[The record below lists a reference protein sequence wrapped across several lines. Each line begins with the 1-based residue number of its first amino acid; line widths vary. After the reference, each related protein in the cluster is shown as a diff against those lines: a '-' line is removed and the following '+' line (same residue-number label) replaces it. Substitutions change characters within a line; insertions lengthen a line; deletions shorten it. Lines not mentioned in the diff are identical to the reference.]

1 MVAAPR
7 MIARLMHRWSPRRRP
22 VVCRALA
29 LLRVAGCAGLLLAA
43 AIGQSIAA
51 DITVF
56 AAASLKE
63 ALDENL
69 RAFMLATGHK
79 VRVSYAGSN
88 ALARQIENGAPAD
101 LFIAADLEW
110 MEYLEARKLLA
121 SGTRRNLLGNRLVLI
136 APATSPVKL
145 AIAPNFALA
154 AALGDGRLAVANPDS
169 VPAGKYARA
178 ALTRL
183 GVWAALEKTLT
194 RSENVRASLVLVAR
208 GEAPLGIV
216 YATDA
221 AAEPRVRVVDT
232 FAAALHP
239 PIVYP
244 AALLAGRANPA
255 TQGLLDYLAGAAG
268 GRVWVKYGF
277 GSAR

>member
-1 MVAAPR
+1 MPRLIAATASGSRVMHAAAGRSGTRSLRFLCCVAA
-7 MIARLMHRWSPRRRP
+7 LL
-22 VVCRALA
+22 VVAS
-29 LLRVAGCAGLLLAA
+29 
-43 AIGQSIAA
+43 GQSQAA

-63 ALDENL
+63 ALDLNL
-69 RAFMLATGHK
+69 KAFSADTRHQ

-88 ALARQIENGAPAD
+88 ALARQIEYGAPAD

-110 MEYLEARKLLA
+110 MDYLQARKLLA
-121 SGTRRNLLGNRLVLI
+121 SATRRNLVGNRVVLI
-136 APATSPVKL
+136 APAASPLKL

-154 AALGDGRLAVANPDS
+154 TALGNGRLALANPDS
-169 VPAGKYARA
+169 VPAGKYARV

-183 GVWAALEKTLT
+183 GVWAALDKTLT
-194 RSENVRASLVLVAR
+194 RSENVRASLALVAR

-221 AAEPRVRVVDT
+221 MAEPRVRVVDT
-232 FAAALHP
+232 FAAGLHP

-244 AALLAGRANPA
+244 AALLAGRQKPA
-255 TQGLLDYLAGAAG
+255 TQALLDYLGGAAASV
-268 GRVWVKYGF
+268 VWLKFGF
-277 GSAR
+277 IAAP

>member
-1 MVAAPR
+1 MQFSIIGAAHGEQSKYATAVCVVARR
-7 MIARLMHRWSPRRRP
+7 MRRL
-22 VVCRALA
+22 
-29 LLRVAGCAGLLLAA
+29 CAGAALLLAA
-43 AIGQSIAA
+43 TGQSLAA

-56 AAASLKE
+56 AAVSLKE
-63 ALDENL
+63 ALDANL
-69 RAFMLATGHK
+69 KAFSADTRQQ

-88 ALARQIENGAPAD
+88 ALARQIEHGAPAD

-110 MEYLEARKLLA
+110 MDYLEVRKLLA
-121 SGTRRNLLGNRLVLI
+121 PATRRNLVGNRLVLI
-136 APATSPVKL
+136 APTASPVKL

-154 AALGDGRLAVANPDS
+154 AALGDGRLALANPDS

-178 ALTRL
+178 ALAQL
-183 GVWAALEKTLT
+183 GVWAAVEKTLT

-221 AAEPRVRVVDT
+221 AAEPRVRVVDI
-232 FAAALHP
+232 FVANLHP

-244 AALLAGRANPA
+244 AALTSEARPDAAPFLAYLRGPQARAVFER
-255 TQGLLDYLAGAAG
+255 AGFTVIT
-268 GRVWVKYGF
+268 R
-277 GSAR
+277 

>member
-1 MVAAPR
+1 MAVAPR
-7 MIARLMHRWSPRRRP
+7 MVARATPGLSPWLRPIAWR
-22 VVCRALA
+22 VLA
-29 LLRVAGCAGLLLAA
+29 LLRVAGCAGLLLMAG
-43 AIGQSIAA
+43 IGQSFAA

-63 ALDENL
+63 ALDENV

-101 LFIAADLEW
+101 LFMAADLEW
-110 MEYLEARKLLA
+110 MEYLEARKLRA
-121 SGTRRNLLGNRLVLI
+121 SGIRRSVAGNRLVLI

-154 AALGDGRLAVANPDS
+154 TALGDGRLAVANPDS

-178 ALTRL
+178 ALTQL
-183 GVWAALEKTLT
+183 GVWAAVEKTLT
-194 RSENVRASLVLVAR
+194 RSENVRASLLLVAR

-221 AAEPRVRVVDT
+221 AAEPRVRVVDI
-232 FAAALHP
+232 FAANLHP

-255 TQGLLDYLAGAAG
+255 TLGLLDYLTGAAAGA
-268 GRVWVKYGF
+268 VWVKYGF
-277 GSAR
+277 AIAR